1 LKKRARL
8 DKNEDLTLFAK
19 ELEKAVVATIENGIM
34 TKDLALLIH
43 KDNKKYETTIGFIEE
58 VAKTLQ
64 GSLKKL

>member
-8 DKNEDLTLFAK
+8 DKNEDLTLFAN